1 VIKVKYVFDTNVLIS
16 ALLFEGSKPD
26 AALKYALQNGEVL
39 LSFEVIEEL
48 SEVLSRKKFRKY
60 IAEEEIEEF
69 IETLLDRVILIQ
81 VTDVICEC
89 RDPKDNKILELS
101 ISGNADYIISGDKDL
116 LVLNPFRFV
125 EIITVEQLLG
135 KINKDS

>member
-26 AALKYALQNGEVL
+26 LVLKYALQNGEVL

-60 IAEEEIEEF
+60 IAEE
-69 IETLLDRVILIQ
+69 
-81 VTDVICEC
+81 
-89 RDPKDNKILELS
+89 
-101 ISGNADYIISGDKDL
+101 
-116 LVLNPFRFV
+116 
-125 EIITVEQLLG
+125 
-135 KINKDS
+135 